1 MPLITLPWNSP
12 APEIPDSVSYM
23 YRITFLFPVFP
34 WKKKIAENQKQS
46 SAEAGR
52 DLARLI
58 ARPKVEVVSLVH
70 QGHRGLVQTVA
81 A

>member
-1 MPLITLPWNSP
+1 MEQSGTWDPRFRIIHVPHYLSFPRIPL
-12 APEIPDSVSYM
+12 EEK
-23 YRITFLFPVFP
+23 
-34 WKKKIAENQKQS
+34 KKKIAENKKQS

-52 DLARLI
+52 ELARLI

>member
-1 MPLITLPWNSP
+1 
-12 APEIPDSVSYM
+12 M

-34 WKKKIAENQKQS
+34 WKKKKIAENRKQS

-52 DLARLI
+52 ELARLI